1 MKVFL
6 AGIKGRYWLLER
18 WKSISQAG
26 TENGKSSQRERERER
41 EREYGYLHGWR
52 YNGQPISVDEANNTH
67 THTHTQCRYISQGS
81 IPSRMEPTH
90 SLTHSL
96 IVRLCLRVFSIAG
109 KTMSFQSYFQRWEA
123 FFLIVVRSLLC
134 RVRLRL
140 TGMNTRKNMRSGLR
154 LTI

>member
-6 AGIKGRYWLLER
+6 AGIQGRYCLLER

-26 TENGKSSQRERERER
+26 TENGKSSQRERESMDI
-41 EREYGYLHGWR
+41 YMAGGITGNLFPLMK
-52 YNGQPISVDEANNTH
+52 QITH
-67 THTHTQCRYISQGS
+67 THNADISRRGA
-81 IPSRMEPTH
+81 SRQEWSVLTH

-109 KTMSFQSYFQRWEA
+109 KTRSFQSYFQRWEA

-134 RVRLRL
+134 RVRLRSI
-140 TGMNTRKNMRSGLR
+140 GMNTRKNMRSGLR